1 MSDTALDRLKS
12 MMTDSDKDE
21 SISSDEYIDNIEDD
35 IISKMNSPF
44 EEVSLESEPTIVSID
59 EPTTPIMTQP
69 PIIENKPNIEE
80 KPKRHYNKTKKSVV
94 EKSTIETQKINNNL
108 FDIPID
114 VTDTGDDSPFD
125 QNDINEELFNNNN
138 TENTNYNQQ
147 TKQRG
152 RKKKHGDTG
161 SVSSTAVNI
170 DVNSANDSRNP
181 LYDQLVI
188 NMINEL
194 RTRRFTFS
202 GFSVESMEILFNYI
216 SNKF

>member
-44 EEVSLESEPTIVSID
+44 EEVSLESEPKILSID
-59 EPTTPIMTQP
+59 EPTTPIITSSP
-69 PIIENKPNIEE
+69 NIENKPIIEE

-94 EKSTIETQKINNNL
+94 EKPTIETQKINNNL

-152 RKKKHGDTG
+152 RKKKHGDIG